1 MYIMTDQILIMNKL
15 NRWFWYFGVLPLV
28 ISYFMCLNF
37 VAEYIQIHLTSN
49 PSITLLYM
57 GELLFFVTLG
67 LVILM
72 VLWCNINAFRVFKI
86 SSEITSS
93 KFRFKK
99 YILNTAVYLCP
110 IIAIL
115 GFIPLLKL
123 VLDKGFYLPLFP
135 IIEPIA
141 QNLTPYLFPVYLFIV
156 NTLRYI
162 FGSQSYLY

>member
-1 MYIMTDQILIMNKL
+1 MIL
-15 NRWFWYFGVLPLV
+15 
-28 ISYFMCLNF
+28 
-37 VAEYIQIHLTSN
+37 E
-49 PSITLLYM
+49 
-57 GELLFFVTLG
+57 
-67 LVILM
+67 
-72 VLWCNINAFRVFKI
+72 
-86 SSEITSS
+86 
-93 KFRFKK
+93 KK

-110 IIAIL
+110 IISIL

-162 FGSQSYLY
+162 FGSQSYVY